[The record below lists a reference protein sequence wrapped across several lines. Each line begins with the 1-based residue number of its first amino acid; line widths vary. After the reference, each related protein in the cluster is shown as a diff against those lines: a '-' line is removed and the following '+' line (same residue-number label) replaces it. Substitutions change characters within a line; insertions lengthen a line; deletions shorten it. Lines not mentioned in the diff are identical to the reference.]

1 MISFREILRPFVT
14 TIFLAVA
21 PLVEADCDFSDF
33 PKMWG
38 MKLHSVLDN
47 SQHNNRPMMV
57 KGFTVDSEVDEVV
70 DFYHR
75 KWKGRFDDSTIGPW
89 YQVSTL
95 TASCMMTVQI
105 ASMDDSAQGRLVIS
119 NVPTADP
126 GAEIGEGLIAPS
138 DAVVVSDLLT
148 QDGIKDGRLSLL
160 ASADSPSEVSAFYQ
174 SAMSAAGWLS
184 DHSFAEG
191 DARVLVFRKGLNVM
205 NVLIMPTPQVT
216 QILINEETVR

>member
-1 MISFREILRPFVT
+1 MISFGTLWRPVTAAFLLASSIL
-14 TIFLAVA
+14 A
-21 PLVEADCDFSDF
+21 EANCDFSDF

-38 MKLHSVLDN
+38 MKLHSVIDN
-47 SQHNNRPMMV
+47 SQYNNRPMMV
-57 KGFTVDSEVDEVV
+57 KGFTVDSELEEVI

-95 TASCMMTVQI
+95 TAECMMTVQV

-119 NVPTADP
+119 NIPTADP
-126 GAEIGEGLIAPS
+126 SAEMGEGLIAPS
-138 DAVVVSDLLT
+138 DAVVVSDLIT
-148 QDGIKDGRLSLL
+148 QDGIKEGRLSLL
-160 ASADSPSEVSAFYQ
+160 ASADSPAEVSTFYQ
-174 SAMSAAGWLS
+174 SAMSAAGWIS

-191 DARVLVFRKGLNVM
+191 NTRVLVFLKGLNVM

>member
-1 MISFREILRPFVT
+1 MCSICTLLRSVT
-14 TIFLAVA
+14 ATLVLASA
-21 PLVEADCDFSDF
+21 PLVEANCDFGDF

-38 MKLHSVLDN
+38 MKLHSVIDN

-75 KWKGRFDDSTIGPW
+75 KWKGRFDDSTFGPW

-126 GAEIGEGLIAPS
+126 DAEIGEDLIAPP

-148 QDGIKDGRLSLL
+148 KDGIKDGRGSLL

-174 SAMSAAGWLS
+174 SAMSAAGWSS
-184 DHSFAEG
+184 DHSFTEG
-191 DARVLVFRKGLNVM
+191 DARVLVFRKGLNVT